1 MAKTKQALP
10 TPEEKDETLE
20 ILESEPDDKV
30 EETIENNDSIQAV
43 KPKRKLT
50 EAQIEKGRQNL
61 EKGRLIKAEND
72 KKKREEAERIAAE
85 EKKIKE
91 EKLIKKA
98 IAIKKKQIK
107 KQAILDEISDDDTPI
122 QKIKK
127 IVEKQAQEPVISEAT
142 VGKALEPEK
151 PKGPIIRFV

>member
-1 MAKTKQALP
+1 MPKTKQALP

-20 ILESEPDDKV
+20 ILESEITNKV
-30 EETIENNDSIQAV
+30 EETTEKNDSIQAV

-72 KKKREEAERIAAE
+72 KKKREEAERIALE
-85 EKKIKE
+85 EKKLNE

-127 IVEKQAQEPVISEAT
+127 IAEKKQHEPVSE
-142 VGKALEPEK
+142 ALEPEK

>member
-1 MAKTKQALP
+1 M
-10 TPEEKDETLE
+10 
-20 ILESEPDDKV
+20 
-30 EETIENNDSIQAV
+30 
-43 KPKRKLT
+43 KLT

-127 IVEKQAQEPVISEAT
+127 IVEKQEPVI
-142 VGKALEPEK
+142 VEPEK

>member
-1 MAKTKQALP
+1 MAKKKDKELLLLEDNDVGDVGESDDAKNDNP
-10 TPEEKDETLE
+10 VEKKKSVDAVNEE
-20 ILESEPDDKV
+20 EPI
-30 EETIENNDSIQAV
+30 T
-43 KPKRKLT
+43 KPKRQLT
-50 EAQIEKGRQNL
+50 EKQLEALKKGQQKRDENRERNRL
-61 EKGRLIKAEND
+61 EKQ
-72 KKKREEAERIAAE
+72 KREEEER
-85 EKKIKE
+85 KITE

-127 IVEKQAQEPVISEAT
+127 IAEKSQPEPVA
-142 VGKALEPEK
+142 VEPEK